1 MVTIR
6 SWEWSDAKRL
16 ATLINNKNIWNN
28 VRDILP
34 HPYSLTDA
42 ESFLQHSISAKT
54 TTNFAVLLDGEVVG
68 GIGFIPKEDVYKYNA
83 EIGYWI
89 AEPYWGKGVGTAAI
103 GAVVE
108 KIREVSPLTIR
119 VYAEIFAHNT
129 GSMRALE
136 KNGFVLESVR
146 RKNVVKNGI
155 IMDDHVY
162 VLFLEK

>member
-54 TTNFAVLLDGEVVG
+54 TTNFAVLLNGEVVG

-89 AEPYWGKGVGTAAI
+89 AEPYWGK
-103 GAVVE
+103 
-108 KIREVSPLTIR
+108 
-119 VYAEIFAHNT
+119 
-129 GSMRALE
+129 AL
-136 KNGFVLESVR
+136 GPQQSAL
-146 RKNVVKNGI
+146 
-155 IMDDHVY
+155 
-162 VLFLEK
+162 

>member
-6 SWEWSDAKRL
+6 PWEWSDAKRL
-16 ATLINNKNIWNN
+16 ATLINNKNIWDN

-34 HPYSLTDA
+34 HPYTLTDA

-54 TTNFAVLLDGEVVG
+54 PTNFAVLLNGELVG
-68 GIGFIPKEDVYKYNA
+68 GIGFIPKEDVYKLNA

-89 AEPYWGKGVGTAAI
+89 AQDYWGRGIATAAI
-103 GAVVE
+103 GAMINT
-108 KIREVSPLTIR
+108 IRELSPQTIR
-119 VYAEIFAHNT
+119 VYAEIFAHNI

-146 RKNVVKNGI
+146 KKNVVKNGI

>member
-6 SWEWSDAKRL
+6 PWEWSDAKRL
-16 ATLINNKNIWNN
+16 ATLINNKHIWDN

-34 HPYSLTDA
+34 HPYTLTDA

-54 TTNFAVLLDGEVVG
+54 PTNFAVLLNGELVG
-68 GIGFIPKEDVYKYNA
+68 GIGFIPKEDVYKLNA

-89 AEPYWGKGVGTAAI
+89 AQDYWGRGIATAAI
-103 GAVVE
+103 GAMINT
-108 KIREVSPLTIR
+108 IRELSPQTIR

-146 RKNVVKNGI
+146 KKNVVKNGI